1 MWQGNLLD
9 RLNLEYDNLS
19 KCQKRIADYI
29 TQHYDKAA
37 FMTAAVLSDTVG
49 VSEST
54 IVRFAYA
61 LDYDGYPQMQKELQ
75 DVIQN
80 KMTTIQR
87 LKLMEGLSSEE
98 IINASCKTDINN
110 LRVTKERN
118 APSEIDKVV
127 DILANAHT
135 VYLIGTRSSRPLA
148 EFLEYY
154 MSYMMPNVH
163 LIRFSANDIFSQ
175 ILTADENDAALAVS
189 FPRYSRSTIETMEFL
204 KEKKCPLIA
213 ITDNLNAPP
222 AQLADHVLTAKSYMS
237 SFVDSFVAPLS
248 IINILIILLGL
259 KKKDVLTENF
269 HELEELWEKN
279 RVYAGAKQP
288 REVDITE
295 ETDTNENDL

>member
-1 MWQGNLLD
+1 MWKGNLLD

-19 KCQKRIADYI
+19 KGQKRIANYI
-29 TQHYDKAA
+29 MQNYDKAA

-80 KMTTIQR
+80 RMTTIQR
-87 LKLMEGLSSEE
+87 LNLMEGLSSRE

-118 APSEIDKVV
+118 SAEEIDAVV
-127 DILANAHT
+127 DIIANART
-135 VYLIGTRSSRPLA
+135 VYLLGTRSSGPLA
-148 EFLEYY
+148 EFLRYY
-154 MSYMMPNVH
+154 MSYMMDNVR
-163 LIRFSANDIFSQ
+163 LIRFDLSDVFSQ
-175 ILTADENDAALAVS
+175 ILNANEHDAVISIS
-189 FPRYSRSTIETMEFL
+189 FPRYSQNTIETMEVL
-204 KEKKCPLIA
+204 RSKGCKMIA
-213 ITDNLNAPP
+213 ITDNVNSPP
-222 AQLADHVLTAKSYMS
+222 AQLADYTLTAKSYMN

-259 KKKDVLTENF
+259 KKKDVLEENF
-269 HELEELWEKN
+269 RELEEFWSIN
-279 RVYAGAKQP
+279 GVYASSAKP
-288 REVDITE
+288 PKG
-295 ETDTNENDL
+295 NDE

>member
-29 TQHYDKAA
+29 MQHYDKAA

-75 DVIQN
+75 DIIQN

-118 APSEIDKVV
+118 SPEEIEKVV
-127 DILANAHT
+127 DILANARN
-135 VYLIGTRSSRPLA
+135 VYLLGTRSSRPLA

-175 ILTADENDAALAVS
+175 LLMANESDTALVIS
-189 FPRYSRSTIETMEFL
+189 FPRYSRRTIETMEFL
-204 KEKKCPLIA
+204 KEKKCSLIA
-213 ITDNLNAPP
+213 ITDNLNSPP
-222 AQLADHVLTAKSYMS
+222 ARLADHVLTAKSYMN

-259 KKKDVLTENF
+259 KKKDTLIENF
-269 HELEELWEKN
+269 RELEELWEKN
-279 RVYAGAKQP
+279 QVYANVEQF
-288 REVDITE
+288 RNDDIIQDDDIE
-295 ETDTNENDL
+295 EYDL

>member
-9 RLNLEYDNLS
+9 RLNLQYDNLS

-37 FMTAAVLSDTVG
+37 FMTAAVLSNTVG

-61 LDYDGYPQMQKELQ
+61 LDYKGYPQMQKELQ

-118 APSEIDKVV
+118 SSEKIDKVV
-127 DILANAHT
+127 DILANAKT

-154 MSYMMPNVH
+154 MSYMMANVH

-175 ILTADENDAALAVS
+175 ILTANEEDAALALS
-189 FPRYSRSTIETMEFL
+189 FPRYSRSTIETMEYL

-222 AQLADHVLTAKSYMS
+222 ALIADYVLTAKSYMS

-259 KKKDVLTENF
+259 KKKDILTKNF
-269 HELEELWEKN
+269 RELEELWEKN
-279 RVYAGAKQP
+279 LVYAGNKYLKNDEFEES
-288 REVDITE
+288 EVD
-295 ETDTNENDL
+295 DDDL